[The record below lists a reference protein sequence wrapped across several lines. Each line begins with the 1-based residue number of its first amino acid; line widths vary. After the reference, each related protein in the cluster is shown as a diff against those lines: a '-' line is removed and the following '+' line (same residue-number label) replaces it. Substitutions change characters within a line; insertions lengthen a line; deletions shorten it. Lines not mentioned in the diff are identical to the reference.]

1 MSTVNIFQ
9 ISFEIWGCVIS
20 IIICLLLGG
29 NTFKDK
35 DEVGKCLWRMLLVNV
50 LLLSCDAL
58 AYIYRGDQ
66 TFIGLVMTRVS
77 NFSLFALEY
86 VLLGLFTCYVRQLT
100 GASARLRAWWER
112 IAWAFLA
119 LGMACLL
126 ITQLTGFY
134 YSFDSTN
141 HYQRGSGIWVSF
153 AVCAA
158 AVFACVVRLWAY
170 RAHLIKTARTT
181 IALCVGVFAVCI
193 LGQFVFYGLSLVNI
207 GVTVVLLVLYLR
219 HQKNQYVALLDKRV
233 AKAIQDTQALCA
245 WRQQGAS
252 PAEPAGE
259 VYGEGHQE

>member
-153 AVCAA
+153 AVC
-158 AVFACVVRLWAY
+158 V
-170 RAHLIKTARTT
+170 
-181 IALCVGVFAVCI
+181 
-193 LGQFVFYGLSLVNI
+193 
-207 GVTVVLLVLYLR
+207 
-219 HQKNQYVALLDKRV
+219 
-233 AKAIQDTQALCA
+233 
-245 WRQQGAS
+245 
-252 PAEPAGE
+252 
-259 VYGEGHQE
+259 